1 MRRREF
7 IKLIASSATAW
18 PVVARA
24 QQSTMPRVGFLGGTS
39 PEVYADRLRAFRQGV
54 KEMGYVEG
62 RNVEVEYLWAEGHNE
77 QLQALAARLVRLQAT
92 VIVAGGGTPSALA
105 AKAATTT
112 IPIIFGVAVDPVAL
126 GLVDTLNRPGGN
138 VTGVTNLNV
147 EVGPK
152 RLELLRELLPSAK
165 LVAVLVNPANPA
177 LGEPFVRELEAAAH
191 MLQFQLHVLHART
204 DVDFDTAFAAL
215 SHMRAEA
222 LVISPDQFLTTHIE
236 QLAQLALRHRTPA
249 VSQLRQFAMAGG
261 LMSYGSS
268 EAEYYRPI
276 GIYTGR
282 VLNGEKPSDLPVLQ
296 SSKVELVI
304 NMKTAKTLD
313 LTVPLPLLGRADE
326 VIEIRR
332 AEDIGPAFDGFK
344 GRAEAIYVAPDPLVF
359 ANRTRSVPWR

>member
-152 RLELLRELLPSAK
+152 RLELMRELVPKATV
-165 LVAVLVNPANPA
+165 VALLVNPTNP
-177 LGEPFVRELEAAAH
+177 V
-191 MLQFQLHVLHART
+191 
-204 DVDFDTAFAAL
+204 
-215 SHMRAEA
+215 
-222 LVISPDQFLTTHIE
+222 TTFG
-236 QLAQLALRHRTPA
+236 T
-249 VSQLRQFAMAGG
+249 
-261 LMSYGSS
+261 
-268 EAEYYRPI
+268 
-276 GIYTGR
+276 
-282 VLNGEKPSDLPVLQ
+282 
-296 SSKVELVI
+296 
-304 NMKTAKTLD
+304 
-313 LTVPLPLLGRADE
+313 
-326 VIEIRR
+326 
-332 AEDIGPAFDGFK
+332 
-344 GRAEAIYVAPDPLVF
+344 
-359 ANRTRSVPWR
+359 